1 VLVTGTRAAERLA
14 RSAVRE
20 TVWRGAT
27 GLGLG
32 LSTPLKPIFP
42 KDGETNGASVADG
55 AAIAKAPITFG
66 ALGLTVVNGA
76 ADAGR
81 AKEATM
87 PDETAITADA
97 LAAGFAEREIAAE
110 RDVAGFRRFGAR

>member
-1 VLVTGTRAAERLA
+1 M
-14 RSAVRE
+14 
-20 TVWRGAT
+20 
-27 GLGLG
+27 
-32 LSTPLKPIFP
+32 FP
-42 KDGETNGASVADG
+42 KDGETNGASAADG

-66 ALGLTVVNGA
+66 ALGLTVVVNGA

-87 PDETAITADA
+87 PDEMAITAEA

-110 RDVAGFRRFGAR
+110 RDVAGLRRFGAR